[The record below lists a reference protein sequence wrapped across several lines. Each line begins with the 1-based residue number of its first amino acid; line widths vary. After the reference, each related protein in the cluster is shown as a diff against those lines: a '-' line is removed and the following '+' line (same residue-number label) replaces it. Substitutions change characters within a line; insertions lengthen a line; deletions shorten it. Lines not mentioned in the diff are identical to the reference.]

1 MIASATLFTDA
12 TLFSGA
18 WAVLPAGGIALVL
31 ANQMLNAPSRLKS
44 LLSSR
49 FLVRA
54 GDISYSWYL
63 WHWPLLVMAP
73 VLFPDHPLQVT
84 VAAVALSLVLAELSY
99 RFVEKPFRHHVALR
113 LPTGGVVAAALT
125 GTVATAGALTLT
137 KRDSAGEQLSERQ
150 RLLLAAREDRPTLYA
165 LGCHVGLTEMHVGE
179 CTVGLRDS
187 LHVVVLFGDSH
198 AAHWYP
204 ARDRLAIDLG
214 WKLVSITKPACPSV
228 EAAVLLESHWCPY
241 HECTAWGAA
250 ALRRIAELKPAL
262 VVLGNSSRYAPV
274 SGAEWEAAARRTMGA
289 ISTLGAATVVMRD
302 TSWPGFGV
310 PVCLARAEHLGN
322 AWDEACTFSRK
333 SALAPGA
340 AYFEAE
346 QRAVAASERALAID
360 MNTHT
365 CPQARCAAI
374 FEGIVHYSDNNHLP
388 ATYSTHLA
396 NRLHDAIMAAPWRWL
411 N

>member
-198 AAHWYP
+198 AAHWP
-204 ARDRLAIDLG
+204 FFHSLL
-214 WKLVSITKPACPSV
+214 SSPSLCRSQQGIIHPFAERQV
-228 EAAVLLESHWCPY
+228 R
-241 HECTAWGAA
+241 
-250 ALRRIAELKPAL
+250 AL
-262 VVLGNSSRYAPV
+262 S
-274 SGAEWEAAARRTMGA
+274 
-289 ISTLGAATVVMRD
+289 
-302 TSWPGFGV
+302 
-310 PVCLARAEHLGN
+310 
-322 AWDEACTFSRK
+322 
-333 SALAPGA
+333 SALPSPSGLC
-340 AYFEAE
+340 YRF
-346 QRAVAASERALAID
+346 
-360 MNTHT
+360 
-365 CPQARCAAI
+365 
-374 FEGIVHYSDNNHLP
+374 
-388 ATYSTHLA
+388 
-396 NRLHDAIMAAPWRWL
+396 DAHNETVPRQIAK